1 MATKDRAAK
10 ATDGASRGPGRPR
23 DARHDQAILDATLG
37 ILLEQGYRGVTIEGV
52 ATRAGVG
59 RPTIYRRWPSKPA
72 VVVAALVQ
80 SDRLAL
86 PAPDTGSLRNDLIA
100 VQRHQVER
108 MNSPDARRV
117 TAGLI
122 ADLADDPELADT
134 YVSQFL
140 APRRATVWEV
150 LSRCRPRRAR
160 RRRRLRLHLR
170 PAGRAALHASRRMG
184 TAASAR
190 RRRKNRRRDPGR
202 IRPNPQ
208 ALTHLTANRKPQGR
222 PGSRWTNRRGDGY
235 GPGSPSLQCWSRRP
249 RCAPHPHTT
258 TPPGHHLAAP

>member
-1 MATKDRAAK
+1 VATKDRAGGD
-10 ATDGASRGPGRPR
+10 TEGASRGPGRPR
-23 DARHDQAILDATLG
+23 DARHDQSILDATLG

-52 ATRAGVG
+52 AARAGVG

-150 LSRCRPRRAR
+150 LQRGVARGELDADVDFAFVYDLLVGPLFMRAVVWGQP
-160 RRRRLRLHLR
+160 LQ
-170 PAGRAALHASRRMG
+170 PDAAEK
-184 TAASAR
+184 TA
-190 RRRKNRRRDPGR
+190 DV
-202 IRPNPQ
+202 I
-208 ALTHLTANRKPQGR
+208 
-222 PGSRWTNRRGDGY
+222 
-235 GPGSPSLQCWSRRP
+235 
-249 RCAPHPHTT
+249 
-258 TPPGHHLAAP
+258 LAAFAANSKSTGNHNA

>member
-1 MATKDRAAK
+1 VATKDRAAGD
-10 ATDGASRGPGRPR
+10 TQSGSRGPGRPR
-23 DARHDQAILDATLG
+23 DARHDQSILDATLG

-52 ATRAGVG
+52 AARAGVG

-122 ADLADDPELADT
+122 ADLADDPELGDT

-150 LSRCRPRRAR
+150 LQRGVDRGELDADVDFAFAYDLLVGSLFMRAVVWGQP
-160 RRRRLRLHLR
+160 LA
-170 PAGRAALHASRRMG
+170 PDAAEQ
-184 TAASAR
+184 TA
-190 RRRKNRRRDPGR
+190 DV
-202 IRPNPQ
+202 I
-208 ALTHLTANRKPQGR
+208 
-222 PGSRWTNRRGDGY
+222 
-235 GPGSPSLQCWSRRP
+235 
-249 RCAPHPHTT
+249 
-258 TPPGHHLAAP
+258 LAAFGANPKSTDNHNA

>member
-1 MATKDRAAK
+1 VATKDRAAGD
-10 ATDGASRGPGRPR
+10 TQSGSRGPGRPR
-23 DARHDQAILDATLG
+23 DARHDQSILDATLG

-52 ATRAGVG
+52 AARAGVG

-122 ADLADDPELADT
+122 ADLADDPELGDT

-150 LSRCRPRRAR
+150 LQRGVARGELDADVDFAFVYDLLVGPLFMRAVVWGQP
-160 RRRRLRLHLR
+160 LA
-170 PAGRAALHASRRMG
+170 PDAAEK
-184 TAASAR
+184 TA
-190 RRRKNRRRDPGR
+190 DVV
-202 IRPNPQ
+202 
-208 ALTHLTANRKPQGR
+208 
-222 PGSRWTNRRGDGY
+222 
-235 GPGSPSLQCWSRRP
+235 
-249 RCAPHPHTT
+249 
-258 TPPGHHLAAP
+258 LAAFAANPKSTGKHSA

>member
-1 MATKDRAAK
+1 MATKDQAARD
-10 ATDGASRGPGRPR
+10 TEGASRGPGRPR

-52 ATRAGVG
+52 AARAGVG

-150 LSRCRPRRAR
+150 LQRGVDRGELDADVDLAFIYDLLVGPLFMRAVVWGQPLAR
-160 RRRRLRLHLR
+160 D
-170 PAGRAALHASRRMG
+170 AAEK
-184 TAASAR
+184 TA
-190 RRRKNRRRDPGR
+190 DV
-202 IRPNPQ
+202 I
-208 ALTHLTANRKPQGR
+208 
-222 PGSRWTNRRGDGY
+222 
-235 GPGSPSLQCWSRRP
+235 
-249 RCAPHPHTT
+249 
-258 TPPGHHLAAP
+258 LAAFAANPKSTGNHSA

>member
-1 MATKDRAAK
+1 VATKDRAPRD
-10 ATDGASRGPGRPR
+10 TEGASRGPGRPR
-23 DARHDQAILDATLG
+23 DARHDQTILDATLA
-37 ILLEQGYRGVTIEGV
+37 ILLEEGYRGVTIEGV
-52 ATRAGVG
+52 AARAGVG

-86 PAPDTGSLRNDLIA
+86 PAPDTGSLRNDLIT

-150 LSRCRPRRAR
+150 LSRGVDRGELDADVDFAFVYDLLVGPLFMRAVVWGQP
-160 RRRRLRLHLR
+160 LG
-170 PAGRAALHASRRMG
+170 PDAAEK
-184 TAASAR
+184 TA
-190 RRRKNRRRDPGR
+190 DV
-202 IRPNPQ
+202 I
-208 ALTHLTANRKPQGR
+208 
-222 PGSRWTNRRGDGY
+222 
-235 GPGSPSLQCWSRRP
+235 
-249 RCAPHPHTT
+249 
-258 TPPGHHLAAP
+258 LAAFGANPKSTGNHGA

>member
-1 MATKDRAAK
+1 MATKDRAAGD
-10 ATDGASRGPGRPR
+10 TEGASRGPGRPR

-52 ATRAGVG
+52 AARAGVG

-150 LSRCRPRRAR
+150 LSRGVDRGELDADVDFAFVYDLLVGPLFMRAVVWGQPLAPDAAEQTADVVLAAFGTSPRR
-160 RRRRLRLHLR
+160 
-170 PAGRAALHASRRMG
+170 
-184 TAASAR
+184 
-190 RRRKNRRRDPGR
+190 
-202 IRPNPQ
+202 
-208 ALTHLTANRKPQGR
+208 
-222 PGSRWTNRRGDGY
+222 
-235 GPGSPSLQCWSRRP
+235 
-249 RCAPHPHTT
+249 
-258 TPPGHHLAAP
+258 

>member
-1 MATKDRAAK
+1 MATKDR
-10 ATDGASRGPGRPR
+10 GARDTKDVSRGPGRPR
-23 DARHDQAILDATLG
+23 DARHDQSILDATLG

-52 ATRAGVG
+52 AARAGVG

-122 ADLADDPELADT
+122 ADLADDPELGDT

-150 LSRCRPRRAR
+150 LQRGVDRGELDADVDFAFAYDLLVGPLFMRAVVWGQP
-160 RRRRLRLHLR
+160 LA
-170 PAGRAALHASRRMG
+170 PDAAEQ
-184 TAASAR
+184 TA
-190 RRRKNRRRDPGR
+190 DV
-202 IRPNPQ
+202 I
-208 ALTHLTANRKPQGR
+208 
-222 PGSRWTNRRGDGY
+222 
-235 GPGSPSLQCWSRRP
+235 
-249 RCAPHPHTT
+249 
-258 TPPGHHLAAP
+258 LAAFGANPKSTGNRNA